1 MDELQ
6 QFKQTFFQECEELL
20 GDLEGNLMSMESGDF
35 DVETLHAAFRAIHSI
50 KGGAGAFG
58 FERLVNFAHTFETVL
73 DLMREDKVPADE
85 DNVAIMLRS
94 GDIITDLVKAAQ
106 DDEDLEAGYE
116 TETAKEL
123 AVLAQAGGAEVE
135 GVSDS
140 GDAGGDLDD
149 EIDGLDFEPVP
160 VSVDE
165 DDGEE
170 AAPAPAAEPAAEGGA
185 DLSNPMESFKIRFV
199 PSTEMLQRANEPLL
213 LVREL
218 KATGNLRVTCD
229 METLPQL
236 SDMDASSA
244 YLAWDFELDTR
255 QGREAIDDIFEFVE
269 GDCDLTITNLSEQA
283 APAQEEVAA
292 PEPKPAATP
301 EPEPEPTPVPAAAKE
316 PKEEKKAETPP
327 PAAAKPKAAAAPK
340 KEAGG
345 APAKKAAP
353 AASAIR
359 VDVDKVDK
367 LVNMVGELVITQAM
381 LDMQSGMIP
390 SDEYPELISGLEE
403 LAQHTRELQDSVM
416 AIRAQPVKSVF
427 ARMPR
432 LVREVAAKVN
442 KKVTLKTVGEN
453 TEIDKTV
460 IEQLGDPLTHMIR
473 NAIDHGLELPEEREA
488 AGKSKEG
495 TIVLSAEHRGGR
507 ILIEIKDDGRGIN
520 REKVLAK
527 AIERGVVQ
535 EGAQLADEE
544 IDNLVFQPGFST
556 ADEVTDLSGRGVG
569 MDVVVRNIQNLGGR
583 VNIRSTPGEGS
594 TFSLTLPLTL
604 AVLDGMVVRVGT
616 ETYVLPLANIIE
628 SLRPLEQDIHSVMGE
643 GDVLKIRGE
652 YIQLVYLHRHFRI
665 PDGIADPSKGLV
677 VIVET
682 EGGAMV
688 GLVVDEIVGQQQVV
702 IKSLEEN
709 FGAIKGVA
717 GATILG
723 TGKVA
728 LILDVAGLKAMS
740 DKERKGRKPKEIPTA
755 APPAIESS
763 APGA

>member
-85 DNVAIMLRS
+85 DNVAVMLRS

-106 DDEDLEAGYE
+106 DEEDLEPGYE

-123 AVLAQAGGAEVE
+123 AVLAQAGGAEVDDI
-135 GVSDS
+135 SDLD
-140 GDAGGDLDD
+140 DAGGDLDD
-149 EIDGLDFEPVP
+149 EIEGLDFEPVA
-160 VSVDE
+160 VSLDE
-165 DDGEE
+165 DDDGDD
-170 AAPAPAAEPAAEGGA
+170 AAAAPAAEPVAEGGA

-229 METLPQL
+229 MESLPRL
-236 SDMDASSA
+236 ADLDASSA

-283 APAQEEVAA
+283 APAQEEAAAA
-292 PEPKPAATP
+292 PEPESAVA
-301 EPEPEPTPVPAAAKE
+301 PEPEPTPVPTE
-316 PKEEKKAETPP
+316 GPKQEKKAEPPP

-345 APAKKAAP
+345 APAKKAVS

-473 NAIDHGLELPEEREA
+473 NAIDHGLEPPEEREA

-527 AIERGVVQ
+527 AVERGVVQ

-709 FGAIKGVA
+709 FGAIQGVA

-740 DKERKGRKPKEIPTA
+740 DKERKGRKPKEIPAA

>member
-20 GDLEGNLMSMESGDF
+20 GALEGNLMSMESGDF

-85 DNVAIMLRS
+85 DNVALMLRS

-116 TETAKEL
+116 TETGKEL
-123 AVLAQAGGAEVE
+123 AVLAQAGGADVE
-135 GVSDS
+135 APSD
-140 GDAGGDLDD
+140 DD
-149 EIDGLDFEPVP
+149 DDDFDIDFNPVP
-160 VSVDE
+160 AGEDGPS
-165 DDGEE
+165 DDGGEE
-170 AAPAPAAEPAAEGGA
+170 EEEQGA
-185 DLSNPMESFKIRFV
+185 DLSSPLESYKLRFV

-229 METLPQL
+229 LEALPQL
-236 SDMDASSA
+236 SEIDASSA

-269 GDCDLTITNLSEQA
+269 GDCDLTITNLTEQA
-283 APAQEEVAA
+283 AAEAAPAEEAPAAA
-292 PEPKPAATP
+292 PEPEAPKEEAA
-301 EPEPEPTPVPAAAKE
+301 PVPAATKE
-316 PKEEKKAETPP
+316 PVKEEPKAEAPP
-327 PAAAKPKAAAAPK
+327 PAKAKPKAAAAPK
-340 KEAGG
+340 EEAGG
-345 APAKKAAP
+345 APAKKAP
-353 AASAIR
+353 TAASAIR

-390 SDEYPELISGLEE
+390 GDEYPELISGLEE

-473 NAIDHGLELPEEREA
+473 NAIDHGLEGPEEREES
-488 AGKSKEG
+488 GKSKEG

-520 REKVLAK
+520 REKVLSK

-535 EGAQLADEE
+535 EGQQLADEE

-583 VNIRSTPGEGS
+583 VSIRSTPGKGS

-604 AVLDGMVVRVGT
+604 AVLDGMVVRVGS

-652 YIQLVYLHRHFRI
+652 YIQLVYMHRHFNI

-709 FGAIKGVA
+709 FGPIQGVA

-723 TGKVA
+723 TGMVA
-728 LILDVAGLKAMS
+728 LILDVAGLKTMS
-740 DKERKGRKPKEIPTA
+740 DKERKGRSPKEIPSTA
-755 APPAIESS
+755 PVAAIASS
-763 APGA
+763 A

>member
-85 DNVAIMLRS
+85 DNVAVMLRS
-94 GDIITDLVKAAQ
+94 GDIITDLVRAAQ
-106 DDEDLEAGYE
+106 SEEDLEPGYE

-123 AVLAQAGGAEVE
+123 AVLAQAGGAEV
-135 GVSDS
+135 DDIP
-140 GDAGGDLDD
+140 GDDGGDDFDD
-149 EIDGLDFEPVP
+149 EIDGLDFQPVAGDDD
-160 VSVDE
+160 SGGSADE
-165 DDGEE
+165 EQ
-170 AAPAPAAEPAAEGGA
+170 GA
-185 DLSNPMESFKIRFV
+185 DLSKPMESFKIRFV
-199 PSTEMLQRANEPLL
+199 PTTEMLQRANEPLL
-213 LVREL
+213 LIREL
-218 KATGNLRVTCD
+218 KQTGNLRVTCD
-229 METLPQL
+229 LKALPQL
-236 SDMDASSA
+236 GEMDANSA
-244 YLAWDFELDTR
+244 YLAWEFDLDTR

-269 GDCDLTITNLSEQA
+269 GDCDLKITNLSEEGA
-283 APAQEEVAA
+283 ADAA
-292 PEPKPAATP
+292 SAEAAA
-301 EPEPEPTPVPAAAKE
+301 EPEPVVEEPTPVPAAPKEKPAEE
-316 PKEEKKAETPP
+316 PKAEKP
-327 PAAAKPKAAAAPK
+327 PAAAPKPKPAAAPK
-340 KEAGG
+340 EEAGG

-473 NAIDHGLELPEEREA
+473 NAIDHGLEPPDEREA
-488 AGKSKEG
+488 QGKPKEG

-527 AIERGVVQ
+527 AIERGVVS

-583 VNIRSTPGEGS
+583 VSIRSTPGEGS

-628 SLRPLEQDIHSVMGE
+628 SLRPLAQDIHSVMGE

-665 PDGIADPSKGLV
+665 PDGIANPSKGLV

-682 EGGAMV
+682 EGGSMV

-709 FGAIKGVA
+709 FGAIQGVA

-740 DKERKGRKPKEIPTA
+740 DKERKGRSPKKEIPA
-755 APPAIESS
+755 S
-763 APGA
+763 APVAAIASSPQ